1 MTLVIIIDT
10 HKIIWGGC
18 QEERLR
24 KYGKMLMIGNVGG
37 EYMGVYHTNMQ
48 FFSMFKVFL
57 KDFKKREIMF
67 L

>member
-10 HKIIWGGC
+10 HKITWGGC

-37 EYMGVYHTNMQ
+37 EYMGVYHT
-48 FFSMFKVFL
+48 SM
-57 KDFKKREIMF
+57 
-67 L
+67 

>member
-1 MTLVIIIDT
+1 
-10 HKIIWGGC
+10 
-18 QEERLR
+18 
-24 KYGKMLMIGNVGG
+24 MLMIGNVGG

-67 L
+67 LQFSGSLPWTHQ